1 MGVVVA
7 WWRPRSS
14 KSVWG
19 GDPVPG
25 GFDSHPLP
33 PAQNPG
39 GAYSPGFLLYNGPIS
54 TWRSIVTVLRIF
66 ILGLLLLT
74 STTALMAQP
83 GPVASPSQTP
93 IVVDH
98 NSVALFERI
107 PENYLMAAQA
117 TSMLYMDRSVGGN
130 ISEGLDCLAFPTDE
144 VSLNHCRRWAHVD
157 PNFSVS
163 REDLN
168 WSRPGGYSRANWDF
182 VFWPGGCSDWSTEV
196 GCFFTHVDN
205 HLGEYSV
212 VSFQFSYL
220 EISPN
225 SEIADRPGGFF
236 WDNSRK
242 LDVYDLE
249 AYEAAHPEMEFIY
262 WYATSTRQRGSPDG
276 YRKTLPAL
284 PDRRYR
290 TPASPLALPLN
301 GRERVVS
308 VDALLIDDPDAAF
321 CNASVS
327 SQLSRDIAS
336 DVFYERRVLK
346 GAHCH
351 EPLVRS
357 LENRIYSRRTCSF
370 GPRR

>member
-74 STTALMAQP
+74 STTALIAQP

-107 PENYLMAAQA
+107 PENYLMATQA

-168 WSRPGGYSRANWDF
+168 WSRPGGYNRANWDF
-182 VFWPGGCSDWSTEV
+182 VFGRGAAQIGAPKWAASSLMWTITSESTAS
-196 GCFFTHVDN
+196 CPSN
-205 HLGEYSV
+205 SAISRSV
-212 VSFQFSYL
+212 
-220 EISPN
+220 PT
-225 SEIADRPGGFF
+225 RK
-236 WDNSRK
+236 SRI
-242 LDVYDLE
+242 D
-249 AYEAAHPEMEFIY
+249 
-262 WYATSTRQRGSPDG
+262 
-276 YRKTLPAL
+276 PA
-284 PDRRYR
+284 
-290 TPASPLALPLN
+290 
-301 GRERVVS
+301 
-308 VDALLIDDPDAAF
+308 
-321 CNASVS
+321 VS
-327 SQLSRDIAS
+327 SGTTAESWTYMTWKHTKQRTRRWSSSHGTRRARDNE
-336 DVFYERRVLK
+336 DHPTVTVRRSPPCPTGGTGL
-346 GAHCH
+346 
-351 EPLVRS
+351 LR
-357 LENRIYSRRTCSF
+357 LR
-370 GPRR
+370 